1 MSDGRVFRITVTS
14 QPPYGGAST
23 ETHLVQG
30 EASMRSSVAG
40 YKGRRGWAGRTLS
53 ISVEELV
60 YTAVPLPE
68 RTWEAKP

>member
-1 MSDGRVFRITVTS
+1 MSDTRVFRITVTS
-14 QPPYGGAST
+14 QPPHSAART
-23 ETHLVQG
+23 DTHLVTG
-30 EASMRSSVAG
+30 EASMSNTVAG

-68 RTWEAKP
+68 RTWKAKP